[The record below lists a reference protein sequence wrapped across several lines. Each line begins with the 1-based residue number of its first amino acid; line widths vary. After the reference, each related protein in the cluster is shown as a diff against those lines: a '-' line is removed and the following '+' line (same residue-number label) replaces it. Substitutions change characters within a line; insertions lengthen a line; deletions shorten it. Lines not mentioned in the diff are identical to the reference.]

1 NINFNIVW
9 GKIEKRNGKALGN
22 LVININEN
30 DKDKV
35 LDYIEKSGVLWE
47 VAS

>member
-1 NINFNIVW
+1 
-9 GKIEKRNGKALGN
+9 EK
-22 LVININEN
+22 